1 MRLFR
6 KHQEDAGDR
15 LSIDNSSGS
24 NSRVLNQWT
33 ADATLVPVYA
43 GPGEGTALGNIMAQF
58 IARGEVASLADA
70 RKMIPDSFDVK
81 TYLHQPM

>member
-24 NSRVLNQWT
+24 NSRVLPR
-33 ADATLVPVYA
+33 TL
-43 GPGEGTALGNIMAQF
+43 EALRF
-58 IARGEVASLADA
+58 SPRGSRDPSCQ
-70 RKMIPDSFDVK
+70 ITSFLVK
-81 TYLHQPM
+81 VKYFCFLKN